1 MNYISTLFKRPDG
14 FRDFGAGYNPS
25 WANSLY
31 LNIQKWSP
39 GSTLNIITDFTDG
52 FLPEITTHS
61 FIYPERNWS
70 SIMELYRPD
79 IVGERSIL
87 IGLDNLFVGPASGI
101 ESYTSLPYITA
112 RDPFNPRPSNALVS
126 LNQESATA
134 LWEKW
139 TLHRTSY
146 LNDPKYFI
154 NGQFSEMLWLNV
166 HVKPDAFW
174 DDLLPGQLV
183 SYKAHCNKGIP
194 PDARFVYFHG
204 RPKQPELKNMEFV
217 NKNWNF
223 NH

>member
-1 MNYISTLFKRPDG
+1 MNYISTLFKPPND
-14 FRDFGAGYNPS
+14 FRDFGASYNPS

-52 FLPEITTHS
+52 FLPQITTHS

-79 IVGERSIL
+79 IVGKRSIL
-87 IGLDNLFVGPASGI
+87 IGLDNLFVGPADGI

-112 RDPFNPRPSNALVS
+112 RDPYHPRPSNALVS
-126 LNQESATA
+126 LNQEAATA

-154 NGQFSEMLWLNV
+154 NEQFSEMIWLNN
-166 HVKPDAFW
+166 HIKPDALW
-174 DDLLPGQLV
+174 DDLLPGQIV
-183 SYKAHCNKGIP
+183 SYKAHCENGIP
-194 PDARFVYFHG
+194 SGARYIYFHG
-204 RPKQPELKNMEFV
+204 NPKQHQLKNENFIQD
-217 NKNWNF
+217 NWMF
-223 NH
+223 DV